1 MKTLF
6 EKTTLFINKQ
16 ASFSSSPL
24 LSNFLAAWSQ
34 TKHQPAAVMA
44 LLSVGMVPIPRCTTT
59 PWVLRK
65 RCYHRPLGGSST
77 QWDRN
82 TLQSLDLG
90 VPGTLGRDTR
100 RAGGNG
106 DAPHQRRVPHCAGI
120 YCPRLTEDKTTGLT
134 PPPTVTH
141 LGSGWL

>member
-6 EKTTLFINKQ
+6 EKTTLFRNKQ
-16 ASFSSSPL
+16 ASFSSCPL
-24 LSNFLAAWSQ
+24 LRNFLAAWSQ

-59 PWVLRK
+59 PWVLRR
-65 RCYHRPLGGSST
+65 RCYHRPPGGSST

-106 DAPHQRRVPHCAGI
+106 DAPHQHRVPHCAGI
-120 YCPRLTEDKTTGLT
+120 YCPRLTEDKTTGVT